1 MCPRKLLLAMSFE
14 CAWAAA
20 LSLALRQSGGRPFL
34 ARSAFTAESISCWT
48 CAEADSTPARR
59 RRETEERKN

>member
-14 CAWAAA
+14 CACAAA

-34 ARSAFTAESISCWT
+34 ARSAFTADSISCWT
-48 CAEADSTPARR
+48 CAEASTPTRR
-59 RRETEERKN
+59 RRETEEREN